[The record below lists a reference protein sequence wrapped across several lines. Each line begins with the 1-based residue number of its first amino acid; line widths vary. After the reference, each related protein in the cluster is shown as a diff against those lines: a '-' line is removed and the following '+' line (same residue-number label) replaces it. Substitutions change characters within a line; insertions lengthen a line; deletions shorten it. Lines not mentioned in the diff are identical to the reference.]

1 MGCRWMKV
9 YKWDEGTVY
18 QKGSYKRESPRIGTV
33 KVANRYIKPFIEAA
47 LANKKSSLLLQ
58 QEMVITVC
66 RSQTLFK
73 FGNGTSRQIAPR
85 LLRGYEMLVWLRSTP
100 IRTRHHYQALRSQ
113 KECHRWWTWKHSW
126 TQRYMNAEIEA
137 SPWKAASGY
146 RKRLL
151 VSSKFTYF
159 FPLTSAVYYK
169 GVHLFS
175 VGVTR

>member
-1 MGCRWMKV
+1 MHVGRDWQ
-9 YKWDEGTVY
+9 GNRTP
-18 QKGSYKRESPRIGTV
+18 KRRRST
-33 KVANRYIKPFIEAA
+33 ANLWLTSLRVGYSWICSSSCQPFIEAA

-73 FGNGTSRQIAPR
+73 FGNGTSRQTAPR
-85 LLRGYEMLVWLRSTP
+85 LLRGYEMLWLRSTP

-159 FPLTSAVYYK
+159 FPLTSTVYYK